1 MAFSYSSQLQTLFL
15 ILLVVHPALGNPET
29 QQWIDRICYQ
39 NEDYGFCNKTSNEN
53 LKGPADDVG
62 LVLIANNQV
71 LRNTSRTYQFIVEL
85 QASTDDPVTKTAL
98 EACRIGWSQVRQAF
112 VQAIYCFN
120 QKDYADMVKAEWAA
134 PRGEAS
140 CRPPTPDS
148 PLVKRKRE
156 LRILI
161 AMAAVAGHVLPTWS
175 ICSSLPDLSAYSLLH
190 NYVIV

>member
-98 EACRIGWSQVRQAF
+98 EACRI
-112 VQAIYCFN
+112 
-120 QKDYADMVKAEWAA
+120 A

-161 AMAAVAGHVLPTWS
+161 AMAAVAGHVLPT
-175 ICSSLPDLSAYSLLH
+175 
-190 NYVIV
+190 